1 MVKKIISSALAL
13 CMVFGAAAVLP
24 ENVFTADTAVVASAA
39 SAKSGT
45 CGEHVKWTLDSKG
58 TLTISGTGDTED
70 TTTEGSSPFDKQ
82 YVPGIKKI
90 VVKEGVTSLGRY
102 LIRNTDA
109 TSITLP
115 KSLKVIEDGALQMNE
130 KLKSV
135 TIPDGVTSTGAYT
148 FYGCKSLKTVKL
160 PKSVTH
166 VGTNA
171 FYGTKWL
178 ANLQKKDPLVVVNG
192 ILIDGRTAKGKVT
205 IPSTVKTI
213 GDTAFWYNE
222 DITSVKIPNSVKT
235 IGEEAFSGCTKLK
248 TIKIGKKVNEIGIN
262 AFSGTKWIENSLNKN
277 NILVVNDIL
286 LSSNRETL
294 KGKVTLPSG
303 IKVINSFALS
313 NCSEI
318 TSVTI
323 PDGVKEI
330 KNSAFFSCT
339 KLKTIKIPKSV
350 EKIGSWAFRS
360 TKWFDNKQK
369 KNPLVIANNILID
382 ASAAKGK
389 VVIPEGVTSISEGAF
404 GLPNMYYVEKVTSLT
419 IPSTVKEINRYAVAN
434 CPSLKTVKIKNG
446 VKIIDEEAFIDCTS
460 LNNVIIPKS
469 VKEIG
474 KYAFGYE
481 FVGAGSG
488 VWSRYS
494 GYYNDAFLIETVISC
509 TKGSTA
515 LKYAKAN
522 GMDYVITGKAVKAS
536 VKDKVYTGK
545 ALKPKVTVKIGSK
558 TLKKG
563 TDYTVSYKNN
573 KKIGVATANIK
584 LKGSYT
590 GRITKT
596 FKIVPAIKTLTSPS
610 AGKIKVTSPKISG
623 YNGFI
628 VIYSTS
634 KKFTDKTTDSEI
646 IKGTSGTVK
655 GLKSGKTYYV
665 KIRVI
670 DYDFEMGGWPYPESE
685 DSAVKKIKVK

>member
-45 CGEHVKWTLDSKG
+45 CGEHVKWALDSKG

-82 YVPGIKKI
+82 NVPGIKKI

-323 PDGVKEI
+323 PDGVEEI
-330 KNSAFFSCT
+330 GEQAFMMCG
-339 KLKTIKIPKSV
+339 KLKKITVPKSV
-350 EKIGSWAFRS
+350 KKIGKLSFHG
-360 TKWFDNKQK
+360 TKWLENKRK
-369 KNPLVIANNILID
+369 KDPLVIVNNILVD
-382 ASAAKGK
+382 ALTAKGK
-389 VVIPEGVTSISEGAF
+389 VVIPKGVTKIAAGAFGWNNWGGNDKVTSI
-404 GLPNMYYVEKVTSLT
+404 T
-419 IPSTVKEINRYAVAN
+419 IPSTITVLEEDAISACRFLKTIKIKSGVKELEELAINC
-434 CPSLKTVKIKNG
+434 CPALT
-446 VKIIDEEAFIDCTS
+446 
-460 LNNVIIPKS
+460 NVNIPKS
-469 VKEIG
+469 VTKMG
-474 KYAFGYE
+474 KYAVGYT
-481 FVGAGSG
+481 FYGVGSG
-488 VWSRYS
+488 IWSKES
-494 GYYNDAFLIETVISC
+494 PLILSC
-509 TKGSTA
+509 AKGSA
-515 LKYAKAN
+515 GVKYAKASN
-522 GMDYVITGKAVKAS
+522 IDYAVTGKAVKVS
-536 VKDKVYTGK
+536 VKDKAYTGK

-573 KKIGVATANIK
+573 KKIGKAIANIK
-584 LKGSYT
+584 LKGSYKGKLT
-590 GRITKT
+590 AY
-596 FKIVPAIKTLTSPS
+596 FNIVPKMGSLTSPS